1 MNYVSGKTIRSLRE
15 KRNLTQKALA
25 RLVNVSDKAI
35 SKWETEKGLP
45 DIGVLATCLRLWA
58 SPSLN

>member
-35 SKWETEKGLP
+35 SKWETDL
-45 DIGVLATCLRLWA
+45 
-58 SPSLN
+58 SHS